1 MDYNYF
7 IKVSST
13 IDRKES
19 KLPDDVNELLI
30 QIKKKL
36 NITKNNFKNLN
47 FYEKPTIKKNDD
59 IINELY
65 KNLNKITSKTYDK
78 LSIEIINIVT
88 NEENINDDDK
98 KKICYHFFEIITKN
112 KIFSQLYAKLYNEFI
127 IKNQNFKNIF
137 KEQLFNYLKS
147 FNTIEY
153 VSSNENYDKYCLYV
167 KQIEKINNFTLFLL
181 TCLEYNICSI
191 DEIIK
196 FILLFQDKLTN
207 FFSNKDKIY
216 ENDCYVSNIYTILKS
231 EYVQKNI
238 ISHESWN
245 VIKENN
251 KKLQNLNGPGKN
263 NKIKFKLM
271 YIKYIIDKL

>member
-112 KIFSQLYAKLYNEFI
+112 KLFSQLYAKLYNEFI

-271 YIKYIIDKL
+271 DINDIIDKL